1 MGRATMPME
10 LGQGTGLGGI
20 SAGVLDVY
28 EAERLVE
35 ALAPNDPKTIGTMP
49 WIEQHCNLDR
59 LNVQAHYCVANQTD
73 EFVVEA
79 LMSFDKLPL
88 LVHELILIE
97 TWKWKAFPELT
108 GDLEDLRSGFKPYL
122 LCYHEA
128 LLANLIEC
136 CLFSEAATQAVG
148 ETGLV
153 ELVDWCT
160 RKLTY
165 LNSMPKG
172 EVDRPHIK
180 KTAKEYAEEMGPNI
194 ENQRQELEFQCCMTA
209 LAILRFL
216 TEHMTKLD
224 LGVMSRII
232 TPNDVPMQLV
242 PILDRAPWTYRN
254 EDGSFKSFVEGK
266 WVDMA
271 ADDYLRLNKYQAQVW
286 LGLYNMI
293 MEPTLRKK
301 YDINSHRKN
310 VLVDMRKYFNVALID
325 QLPCLSDL
333 QRTIE
338 EMNMAA
344 AAEASHQTFFVLE
357 QVATMREDLV
367 KQDWQEIVHYLRSE
381 VFNETE
387 ESHKEEVKKLAEWY
401 NTFDVE
407 NFLDDPK
414 CAKCGAPAEKR
425 CSRCKNEWYCSR
437 ECQVEAWPGHKEL
450 CEIVCK
456 DRELYGERDFGN
468 LMMNEA

>member
-1 MGRATMPME
+1 MG
-10 LGQGTGLGGI
+10 
-20 SAGVLDVY
+20 
-28 EAERLVE
+28 
-35 ALAPNDPKTIGTMP
+35 
-49 WIEQHCNLDR
+49 
-59 LNVQAHYCVANQTD
+59 
-73 EFVVEA
+73 
-79 LMSFDKLPL
+79 
-88 LVHELILIE
+88 
-97 TWKWKAFPELT
+97 
-108 GDLEDLRSGFKPYL
+108 
-122 LCYHEA
+122 
-128 LLANLIEC
+128 
-136 CLFSEAATQAVG
+136 
-148 ETGLV
+148 
-153 ELVDWCT
+153 
-160 RKLTY
+160 
-165 LNSMPKG
+165 
-172 EVDRPHIK
+172 
-180 KTAKEYAEEMGPNI
+180 
-194 ENQRQELEFQCCMTA
+194 
-209 LAILRFL
+209 
-216 TEHMTKLD
+216 
-224 LGVMSRII
+224 SRII

-310 VLVDMRKYFNVALID
+310 VLVDLRKYFNVALID

-333 QRTIE
+333 QRTVE
-338 EMNMAA
+338 EMNMCSAS
-344 AAEASHQTFFVLE
+344 EASEQSFFVLE
-357 QVATMREDLV
+357 QVATMRDGLL
-367 KQDWQEIVHYLRSE
+367 KQNWAAIIEYLREE
-381 VFNETE
+381 VLYETD
-387 ESHKEEVKKLAEWY
+387 ESHAQEVKKLAEWY

-456 DRELYGERDFGN
+456 DRELYGERDFG
-468 LMMNEA
+468 